1 MSTAGP
7 ASALSG
13 HVEESKASTI
23 VGGAIGNLIEW
34 YDWTI
39 YGLLAPVFAQQFF
52 PSSDRV
58 ASLIAAYSPFALG
71 FLMRPV
77 GSLVLSPMGD
87 RYGRRQMLSLT
98 IILMGIGSLMVGL
111 APSYA
116 AIGVGAPILLTL
128 ARLLQGFSA
137 GGEFQGASAF
147 LAEHAPAE
155 RRAYVSSAQLV
166 SIGLAVLIA
175 TGVAKLTTAAIP
187 QPALA
192 EWGWRVPFIV
202 GALLSLY
209 GVYLRLRVPETPSF
223 VKAESKHELSRHPI
237 IEALR
242 EHPRSC
248 LFVFVIQMSTVQFYL
263 WTVFLPGY
271 ANQVGKL
278 PLSDGFLASMIA
290 LAVFCVALPAAG
302 ALSDRIG
309 RKPMLLGTAAGFFL
323 LAYPMFQLLH
333 NGDFLTF
340 LAVDIVGILL
350 LASVD
355 GILAAVLCE
364 LFPTRLRTSGIGVP
378 YAVCAAIFGGTAP
391 IIAVKYPEGI
401 AFYVMAIALVTFVVL
416 LFMPETRGKPLD

>member
-1 MSTAGP
+1 MSTAGST
-7 ASALSG
+7 SALAG
-13 HVEESKASTI
+13 QVEESKTSTI
-23 VGGAIGNLIEW
+23 VGGAIGNLVEW

-58 ASLIAAYSPFALG
+58 ASLIAAYAPFALG
-71 FLMRPV
+71 FFMRPI
-77 GSLVLSPMGD
+77 GSLVLSPMSD

-98 IILMGIGSLMVGL
+98 IILMGIGSLIVGL
-111 APSYA
+111 TPPYS

-128 ARLLQGFSA
+128 ARLLQGFST

-147 LAEHAPAE
+147 LAEHAPAD
-155 RRAYVSSAQLV
+155 RRAFVSSAQLV
-166 SIGLAVLIA
+166 SIALSVLIA
-175 TGVAKLTTAAIP
+175 TGVAKLTTGAIP
-187 QPALA
+187 QPALG
-192 EWGWRVPFIV
+192 EWGWRVPFII

-209 GVYLRLRVPETPSF
+209 GVYLRLRIPETPSF
-223 VKAESKHELSRHPI
+223 VKAENKRELSRNPI
-237 IEALR
+237 IEAFR

-248 LFVFVIQMSTVQFYL
+248 LFVFVIQMSTVQFYI
-263 WTVFLPGY
+263 WTVFLAGY

-278 PLSDGFLASMIA
+278 PLSDGFLGSMIA
-290 LAVFCVALPAAG
+290 LIVFCIALPLAG
-302 ALSDRIG
+302 ALSDRVG

-323 LAYPMFQLLH
+323 LSYPMFHLLH

-340 LAVDIVGILL
+340 VGVALVGILL

-355 GILAAVLCE
+355 GCLAAVLCE

-401 AFYVMAIALVTFVVL
+401 AFYVMAIALVSFVVF
-416 LFMPETRGKPLD
+416 LFMPETRGKLLD